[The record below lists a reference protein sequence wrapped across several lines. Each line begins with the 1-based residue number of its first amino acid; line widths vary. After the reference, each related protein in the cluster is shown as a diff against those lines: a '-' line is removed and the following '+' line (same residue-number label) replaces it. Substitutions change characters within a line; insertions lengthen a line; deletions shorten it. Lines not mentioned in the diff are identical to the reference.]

1 MLAECRIQNPTAPSA
16 SFKLEKKRDGQNT
29 EEVGKITIHKRV
41 NVKED
46 RTIYMIEESM
56 NCV

>member
-29 EEVGKITIHKRV
+29 EEVGKITRELM
-41 NVKED
+41 KED
-46 RTIYMIEESM
+46 IIQNT
-56 NCV
+56 